1 MKAEIRNNKDF
12 WSGMMFVVTGAAAM
26 FIARDYKFGTAL
38 RMGPGFFPSVLGAIL
53 ILIGLYVLFMGL
65 RSNEKVQ
72 GSWSV
77 RALIVMP
84 LALVL
89 FGVLMEYG
97 GFVPALLALVFGA
110 ASAGREF
117 KFTEVLLAAVLL
129 IVLSIGVFI
138 WGLKLPYPLLKG
150 F

>member
-1 MKAEIRNNKDF
+1 MKADIRNNKDF
-12 WSGMMFVVTGAAAM
+12 WAGVMFIGTGAAAM

-38 RMGPGFFPSVLGAIL
+38 HMGPGFFPSVLGAIL

-72 GSWSV
+72 GNWSC

-89 FGVLMEYG
+89 FGVLMEYA
-97 GFVPALLALVFGA
+97 GFVPALLALVF
-110 ASAGREF
+110 ASAFAGREF
-117 KFTEVLLAAVLL
+117 KFIEVLLVAAVL
-129 IVLSIGVFI
+129 IVLSVGVFI
-138 WGLKLPYPLLKG
+138 WGLNLPYPLLKG